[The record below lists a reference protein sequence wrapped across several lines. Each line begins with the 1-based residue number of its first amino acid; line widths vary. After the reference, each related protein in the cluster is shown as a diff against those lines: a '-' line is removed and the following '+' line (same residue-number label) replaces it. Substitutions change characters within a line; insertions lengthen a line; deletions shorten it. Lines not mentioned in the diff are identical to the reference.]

1 MGMVCDFYLYIL
13 WGCCALGS
21 PDTTV
26 NCAGTA
32 ALWSYSSGQ
41 NPHNS
46 IPGRDPQAVEGDLT
60 PNRARTERWRVV
72 MMTGRGGRVG
82 GGYSIDINSSLL
94 MLFST

>member
-1 MGMVCDFYLYIL
+1 MITNKMGMVCDFCLYIL

-46 IPGRDPQAVEGDLT
+46 ISGRDPQAVEGDLT
-60 PNRARTERWRVV
+60 PNCARTEKEGSYDDWERWEV
-72 MMTGRGGRVG
+72 GRGV
-82 GGYSIDINSSLL
+82 
-94 MLFST
+94 